1 MGMADSTS
9 PPLSVLDLA
18 TVAEGSTDAEALR
31 RSVDLAQHVESLGY
45 QRFWTAEHHSMP
57 TIASSAPDLLALQVA
72 NATSTIRVGSG
83 GVMLPNHSPL
93 VVAERFAFL
102 EAFHPGRVDLG
113 IGRAPGT
120 DPKTAAAVRRHT
132 GHGVE
137 DFTEQLAELEGYLDG
152 ALPEG
157 HPFAGVRAVPTNP
170 TRPPVWLLGSSGYSA
185 ALAARLGRPFAF
197 AYHFAPDNAAA
208 ALRHYREAFRPSRE
222 LAQPYA
228 ILTVGVITADTA
240 AQAQRLS
247 RPMGLSA
254 ARLRSGRPT
263 RLPSPEDVEKHSWTP
278 AEEAVAEH
286 FLSTYLVGEPDEVA
300 ARLRVLVASMGA
312 DEAMITSI
320 IHSAEDQRRSFA
332 LLAKAMG

>member
-1 MGMADSTS
+1 MDMADSTF
-9 PPLSVLDLA
+9 PLSVLDLA
-18 TVAEGSTDAEALR
+18 TVAEGSSDAAALR
-31 RSVDLAQHVESLGY
+31 RSVELAQHVESLGY

-57 TIASSAPDLLALQVA
+57 TIASSSPDLLALQVG

-120 DPKTAAAVRRHT
+120 DQRTAAAVRRHI

-137 DFTEQLAELEGYLDG
+137 DFTDQLTELEGYLDG

-157 HPFAGVRAVPTNP
+157 HAFTGVHAVPTNP

-185 ALAARLGRPFAF
+185 ALAAQRGRPFAF

-208 ALRHYREAFRPSRE
+208 ALRHYREAFRPSPE
-222 LAQPYA
+222 LAEPYA
-228 ILTVGVITADTA
+228 ILTVGVIAADTA
-240 AQAQRLS
+240 AEAERLAM
-247 RPMGLSA
+247 PTALSM
-254 ARLRSGRPT
+254 ARLRAGRPT
-263 RLPSPEDVEKHSWTP
+263 RLPSPETVERHEWTP
-278 AEEAVAEH
+278 GESAAARN
-286 FLSTYLVGEPDEVA
+286 FLSTYLIGEPDDVA
-300 ARLRVLVASMGA
+300 ARLRRLVGSMGA

-320 IHSAEDQRRSFA
+320 IHSAKDQQHSYT
-332 LLAKAMG
+332 LLAEAMR